1 MQLDVDVLRTLVE
14 MAPEGV
20 VVCDAAASDCP
31 VVYVNAAFA
40 TMSGY
45 TSAQLMGAN
54 LRLLQGT
61 DRQQESR
68 QRMKEA
74 IDKGEPCR
82 VLIRNYRPD
91 GALFWNEVQLQPLKN
106 GDGNVSHWIG
116 YSKDSATS
124 NAGSATGKGPCA
136 NDSE

>member
-1 MQLDVDVLRTLVE
+1 MAGMPRGARALLEASGVETGSGQGMNDWTTDTWRAILDGSPD
-14 MAPEGV
+14 GV
-20 VVCDAAASDCP
+20 VGCDAAASDCP

-74 IDKGEPCR
+74 IDKGEPC
-82 VLIRNYRPD
+82 
-91 GALFWNEVQLQPLKN
+91 
-106 GDGNVSHWIG
+106 
-116 YSKDSATS
+116 
-124 NAGSATGKGPCA
+124 
-136 NDSE
+136 